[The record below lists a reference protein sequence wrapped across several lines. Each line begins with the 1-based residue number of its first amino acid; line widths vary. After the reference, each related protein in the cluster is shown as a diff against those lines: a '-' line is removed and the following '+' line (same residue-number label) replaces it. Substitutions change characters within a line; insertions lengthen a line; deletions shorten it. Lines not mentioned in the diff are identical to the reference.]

1 MDWKASL
8 ESLKSTLPE
17 DREAVAGTDSTPA
30 SPNREAV
37 DGPALPGNAR
47 NTPAALFPAEKAR
60 LDILLD
66 KKGRKGKAATIIAG
80 FTVDDETVDE
90 IARRLKQRL
99 ATGGSARGGEI
110 LIQGDK
116 RREAETALRAF
127 GLKCRII

>member
-17 DREAVAGTDSTPA
+17 VTDE
-30 SPNREAV
+30 SPEVSGGAPQMPEGGSKTKS
-37 DGPALPGNAR
+37 DPSP
-47 NTPAALFPAEKAR
+47 FPEEKAR

-80 FTVDDETVDE
+80 FTVDDTTVEE

-99 ATGGSARGGEI
+99 ATGGSSRGGEI

-116 RREAETALRAF
+116 RREAEAALRAL

>member
-8 ESLKSTLPE
+8 ETLKAAMPELPE
-17 DREAVAGTDSTPA
+17 SDSEASAQRETAPTS
-30 SPNREAV
+30 S
-37 DGPALPGNAR
+37 
-47 NTPAALFPAEKAR
+47 FPFPQEHAR

-80 FTVDDETVDE
+80 FTVDDDTVEE

-99 ATGGSARGGEI
+99 ATGGSARDGEI

-116 RREAETALRAF
+116 RREAAAALGAL